1 MVFFL
6 DPGKYIEALDGR
18 SPHGEVCCFIA
29 DFGMEKGLQP
39 SPRRCID
46 KGASMFEFRGIETIL
61 PTFRNALGCL
71 GDLYSRCMRG
81 NSEAGMPSRLAT
93 AD

>member
-29 DFGMEKGLQP
+29 DFGMFSLRQGY
-39 SPRRCID
+39 
-46 KGASMFEFRGIETIL
+46 G
-61 PTFRNALGCL
+61 
-71 GDLYSRCMRG
+71 
-81 NSEAGMPSRLAT
+81 
-93 AD
+93 